1 MNADRIYI
9 LEKGR
14 IIDSG
19 THQELYVSSS
29 VYREMVDLQHDGF
42 VGEDDGTEVAV
53 K

>member
-19 THQELYVSSS
+19 THTELYQSS
-29 VYREMVDLQHDGF
+29 VLYREMVDLQHDGF
-42 VGEDDGTEVAV
+42 VGEDE
-53 K
+53 